1 MVWAMPYGRAN
12 PCTTGIRICEPLGV
26 DFPGSKSNVIRPEI
40 FLKEN
45 LMSFESFEDII
56 RFASEK
62 EKEAVAFYEDVAGK
76 APFSGARET
85 LEGFAREEQKHYDML
100 ESFGKDREKLAA
112 YKFKW
117 IPDLKRSDY
126 MVEKGYEKG
135 MGYTD
140 LLALAMKREEK
151 SLKLYNKLTEKAGE
165 EDLIRIFRMLA
176 QEEAKH
182 KLALETLY
190 DDYMAEQGD

>member
-1 MVWAMPYGRAN
+1 
-12 PCTTGIRICEPLGV
+12 
-26 DFPGSKSNVIRPEI
+26 
-40 FLKEN
+40 
-45 LMSFESFEDII
+45 MSFESFEDII

-126 MVEKGYEKG
+126 RVDKEYEKG
-135 MGYTD
+135 MAYTD

-151 SLKLYNKLTEKAGE
+151 SLELYNMLMEKTEKKE
-165 EDLIRIFRMLA
+165 LIKLFRMLA